1 MQEMRELLCKCDS
14 LFKCRSPQLHPV
26 IIFWSGI
33 NSGDFFVPNHIV
45 PLVNIMHD
53 LDHRGIRSD
62 DAKTKQK
69 DTNNVANSKQSNSDT
84 NKQLSILKF
93 NQLFSKHKGDT
104 KCRWKR
110 V

>member
-1 MQEMRELLCKCDS
+1 MIHCSNVDHRSYIQLL
-14 LFKCRSPQLHPV
+14 F
-26 IIFWSGI
+26 SGV
-33 NSGDFFVPNHIV
+33 GLTVFFVPNHIV

-53 LDHRGIRSD
+53 LDHRCIRSD